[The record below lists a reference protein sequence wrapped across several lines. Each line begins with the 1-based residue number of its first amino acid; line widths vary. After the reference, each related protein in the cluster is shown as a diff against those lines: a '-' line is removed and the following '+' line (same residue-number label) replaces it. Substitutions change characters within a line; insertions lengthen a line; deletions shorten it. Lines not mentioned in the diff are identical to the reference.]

1 MGRFPPLL
9 RRPAGANRHP
19 LVPGP
24 AARLAAAGAAL
35 ALTASCNAGGSGT
48 GSATGTGSSS
58 GTPTP
63 TPAAAAP
70 ITAGINQLRD
80 NYSQQIIALQLT
92 NNTAGPLTVLS
103 AAVASPLFA
112 GPIEWQPAPGGIEL
126 PPGQTKI
133 LPAQLRAPAC
143 GIRTAPANGGAAVEL
158 RIAPSSGPGP
168 GPAIAGPAT
177 SVPATTVPAAA
188 GPAITVPAADPYGV
202 LERNNAE
209 MCLGQAAAAVAG
221 LRLEPE
227 LEVAADAQSAVLTLA
242 ITPRSTPGAVNPGS
256 TATLTINRI
265 DGTTLLEEDPSA
277 PWPRSVSVHAGGA
290 SQQFRLGIRPARC
303 DPHAVADDKVGTLLP
318 LRVSAGGRD
327 GVLKV
332 DAGALLRG
340 RIYEFITTACGRQ

>member
-1 MGRFPPLL
+1 MGRFPPLP
-9 RRPAGANRHP
+9 RRPAGANRHS
-19 LVPGP
+19 LVPGL

-35 ALTASCNAGGSGT
+35 ALTASCSAGVS
-48 GSATGTGSSS
+48 GTGSSS
-58 GTPTP
+58 GPPTP
-63 TPAAAAP
+63 SPAAADP
-70 ITAGINQLRD
+70 VTAGINQLRD
-80 NYSQQIIALQLT
+80 DYSRQIIALQLT

-112 GPIEWQPAPGGIEL
+112 GPVEWQPAPGGIEL

-158 RIAPSSGPGP
+158 RFAPSSGPAGT
-168 GPAIAGPAT
+168 ATAGPAT
-177 SVPATTVPAAA
+177 
-188 GPAITVPAADPYGV
+188 TVPAADPYGV

-209 MCLGQAAAAVAG
+209 MCLAQAAATVAG

-227 LEVAADAQSAVLTLA
+227 LEVAADAQSAVLTLV
-242 ITPRSTPGAVNPGS
+242 ITPRSTPGAVNPGP
-256 TATLTINRI
+256 TGTLTINRI

-277 PWPRSVSVHAGGA
+277 PWPRSVLVHAGGA

-303 DPHAVADDKVGTLLP
+303 DPHAIADDKVGTVLP
-318 LRVSAGGRD
+318 VRVSAGGRD
-327 GVLKV
+327 SVLKV

-340 RIYEFITTACGRQ
+340 RIYEFIITACGRQ